1 MVAEDYSDSLVGA
14 KAIYQVIRDRLLK
27 APREKLLPLVYTVDS
42 IIKNARGHYI
52 AIVENDAENWIPS
65 VYTQLQDAQK
75 DKFQRMWKT
84 WNDARIFSPERL
96 KSMGRCFDD
105 KASGNSLSSSTSQVA
120 GINRTVRLSN
130 NDNNNGCRK
139 FLYHIRKTH
148 PLRFRYFQNV
158 LQKDGTLLLPKTL
171 REEMDNILE
180 DMQKD
185 VPEREKVSLE
195 RLAEVNPKLLGN
207 IKEIAH
213 ENLRSAPGS
222 NGTIATSSKKDEN
235 RLPAFFTETR
245 SPTMIQYTASWK
257 EHNMDVFKEAKIAT
271 DGISN
276 HVENVYKGRYTQ
288 NEALEVTEFAAT
300 ASAVATFLT
309 RVVEMMQE
317 DEAAKKTNPK
327 MVSGPS
333 SGFRVDP
340 ALFTN
345 EGIKQ
350 KNTAVVGILY
360 EVGLPFQS
368 SADGRRF
375 RTQMELSKHLDALFK
390 RAQIEKSI
398 TRAEERGWYVS
409 DAAWQGEAEDT
420 ATQGLDMSSA
430 NDPTAT
436 AAEDGYDPETSAVPA
451 DENRDHCVV
460 CGLNF
465 KMFFDNEDGIY
476 QYKNCREI
484 EVLND
489 EVALN
494 ESESML
500 VHVSCWRALGS
511 PEVLTMDQALQDTV
525 RH

>member
-1 MVAEDYSDSLVGA
+1 
-14 KAIYQVIRDRLLK
+14 
-27 APREKLLPLVYTVDS
+27 
-42 IIKNARGHYI
+42 
-52 AIVENDAENWIPS
+52 
-65 VYTQLQDAQK
+65 
-75 DKFQRMWKT
+75 
-84 WNDARIFSPERL
+84 
-96 KSMGRCFDD
+96 
-105 KASGNSLSSSTSQVA
+105 
-120 GINRTVRLSN
+120 
-130 NDNNNGCRK
+130 
-139 FLYHIRKTH
+139 
-148 PLRFRYFQNV
+148 
-158 LQKDGTLLLPKTL
+158 
-171 REEMDNILE
+171 MDNILE

-213 ENLRSAPGS
+213 ENMRSGS
-222 NGTIATSSKKDEN
+222 NGTNAATPNKKDEN
-235 RLPAFFTETR
+235 RLPNFFTETR
-245 SPTMIQYTASWK
+245 SPTMMEYTASWK
-257 EHNMDVFKEAKIAT
+257 EHTMDVYKEAKVAT
-271 DGISN
+271 EAISAQ
-276 HVENVYKGRYTQ
+276 VDNVYKGRYTQ
-288 NEALEVTEFAAT
+288 NDALEVTGFAAT
-300 ASAVATFLT
+300 ASAVATFLNQ
-309 RVVEMMQE
+309 VVEMIQE
-317 DEAAKKTNPK
+317 DEAVEKTNRK

-345 EGIKQ
+345 DGIKQ

-409 DAAWQGEAEDT
+409 EAVWQGEEEES
-420 ATQGLDMSSA
+420 ATQGLDSAGA

-436 AAEDGYDPETSAVPA
+436 ATEDGYDPETSAMPA

-494 ESESML
+494 DSESML